1 MVEVVVVADDLV
13 EEVSIASAS
22 QLQLKRR
29 KKSRV
34 ATMIPTHHRL
44 YKMIVI
50 TFPYYSLDSICTRL
64 LPSLIGAVVVAGPV
78 SW

>member
-1 MVEVVVVADDLV
+1 MLVEVVVVADDLV

-34 ATMIPTHHRL
+34 ATMIPTTPPTLQDDRNN
-44 YKMIVI
+44 V
-50 TFPYYSLDSICTRL
+50 PL
-64 LPSLIGAVVVAGPV
+64 LFT
-78 SW
+78 